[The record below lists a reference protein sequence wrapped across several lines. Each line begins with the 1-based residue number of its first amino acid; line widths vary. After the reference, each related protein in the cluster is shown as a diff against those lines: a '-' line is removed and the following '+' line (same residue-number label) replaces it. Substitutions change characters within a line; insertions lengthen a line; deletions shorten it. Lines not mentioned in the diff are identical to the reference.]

1 MIDRVLDFSVRARW
15 LVVALTA
22 LVAAY
27 GFYEISILPIDALPD
42 VSPVQ
47 VSVLTGATGLS
58 PVEVERTVT
67 IPITDDILIE
77 GDKLTVRID
86 PASDVYSVDY
96 KRGTPDQ
103 SDAMRVS
110 IERNFQAA
118 RPAKVTTAGWDER
131 KKAKVH
137 STANVSGVGSTR
149 EYHYEHHGVSPE
161 RASKHSKAK
170 AKEHARHEF
179 VCTVKIAGDL
189 TVNRAKKLRL
199 TGNIYAQDYDIESVS
214 HEIAQHG
221 GFVTSISAKSA
232 KKGRKVK

>member
-1 MIDRVLDFSVRARW
+1 MCVDVGARW
-15 LVVALTA
+15 W
-22 LVAAY
+22 
-27 GFYEISILPIDALPD
+27 
-42 VSPVQ
+42 
-47 VSVLTGATGLS
+47 
-58 PVEVERTVT
+58 
-67 IPITDDILIE
+67 IE